1 MERQKGALLDL
12 DRIKNERLL
21 RFQKLQSLQV
31 GDQNSCKQIRKV
43 KAGICKIQKAHK
55 LEADTNTNKI
65 TNTNTIKTLDTNKNS
80 KYKSLPSCATK
91 SSKTGNWQTALSS
104 FSISYLEKR
113 CDSHSQAGSTSNWQ
127 HQRKICPSWLVWST
141 DKIHK

>member
-1 MERQKGALLDL
+1 MEGQRCALLDLKSTVFELFQISNRWRGMERQKGALLDL

-65 TNTNTIKTLDTNKNS
+65 TNTNTIKTLNTNTNS

-91 SSKTGNWQTALSS
+91 SSKTG
-104 FSISYLEKR
+104 K
-113 CDSHSQAGSTSNWQ
+113 
-127 HQRKICPSWLVWST
+127 
-141 DKIHK
+141 

>member
-31 GDQNSCKQIRKV
+31 RDQNSCKQIRKV
-43 KAGICKIQKAHK
+43 KAGICKIQKARK

-65 TNTNTIKTLDTNKNS
+65 TNTNTIKTLNTNTNS

-91 SSKTGNWQTALSS
+91 SSKTG
-104 FSISYLEKR
+104 K
-113 CDSHSQAGSTSNWQ
+113 
-127 HQRKICPSWLVWST
+127 
-141 DKIHK
+141 

>member
-1 MERQKGALLDL
+1 MEGQRCALLDLKSTVFELFQISNRWRGMERQKGALLDL

-65 TNTNTIKTLDTNKNS
+65 TNTNTIKTLNTNTNS

-91 SSKTGNWQTALSS
+91 T
-104 FSISYLEKR
+104 
-113 CDSHSQAGSTSNWQ
+113 
-127 HQRKICPSWLVWST
+127 
-141 DKIHK
+141 

>member
-31 GDQNSCKQIRKV
+31 RDQNSCKQIRKV

-55 LEADTNTNKI
+55 LEENKLIVDRLDLQVELFRAETNV
-65 TNTNTIKTLDTNKNS
+65 TIK
-80 KYKSLPSCATK
+80 PM
-91 SSKTGNWQTALSS
+91 
-104 FSISYLEKR
+104 
-113 CDSHSQAGSTSNWQ
+113 
-127 HQRKICPSWLVWST
+127 
-141 DKIHK
+141 IH

>member
-21 RFQKLQSLQV
+21 RFQKLQSLHV

-65 TNTNTIKTLDTNKNS
+65 TNKNKETNTNKQSCEEWHFQPLDNKQIKRAADF
-80 KYKSLPSCATK
+80 A
-91 SSKTGNWQTALSS
+91 QD
-104 FSISYLEKR
+104 E
-113 CDSHSQAGSTSNWQ
+113 Q
-127 HQRKICPSWLVWST
+127 
-141 DKIHK
+141 